1 LPIFPN
7 LNSVDMFEFGIA
19 IFSTA
24 GSPSGVRKGMLK
36 VPAGPGLGIE
46 INPDFLRK
54 NILEGEEYRG

>member
-1 LPIFPN
+1 ME
-7 LNSVDMFEFGIA
+7 MFRFGIA